1 MGSWGADASSG
12 RPVQRRPWKPPG
24 EGRVVRG
31 REKTRS
37 RRDRETRDPDVEEIR
52 GIIEPVIEDEGF
64 ELLDLVYVR
73 GRASA
78 TLKLVL
84 DHPEAPVNLGDCS
97 RVSRAVGRLLDG
109 LDLIPKRYQL
119 EVSSP
124 GIDRILRKERD
135 FVRFCGSLIRVS
147 LEGPITDDPE
157 GRQRNF
163 SGRLAAYDPETGMLL
178 LETEKGPLR
187 IPRAR
192 ISRARLVPEFSNPG
206 KPGKKGRKAR

>member
-1 MGSWGADASSG
+1 MG
-12 RPVQRRPWKPPG
+12 PPG
-24 EGRVVRG
+24 EGRVLRG
-31 REKTRS
+31 REKVRS
-37 RRDRETRDPDVEEIR
+37 RRDRETRDPEVGDIQ
-52 GIIEPVIEDEGF
+52 GIIEPVVEDEGF

-73 GRASA
+73 GRVSA
-78 TLKLVL
+78 VLKLVL
-84 DHPEAPVNLGDCS
+84 DHPEAAVNLSDCS

-147 LEGPITDDPE
+147 LDGPITDSPGDPE
-157 GRQRNF
+157 GSQRNF
-163 SGRLAAYDPETGMLL
+163 SGRLVAYDPEAGILL

-192 ISRARLVPEFSNPG
+192 ISRARLVPEFPNPG
-206 KPGKKGRKAR
+206 KPGKKGRKA